1 MPQENLLTI
10 QQYATRY
17 KMSTFAVIK
26 LVTSKKLKTLKQND
40 QEFIIDENVVVKPKQ
55 EIAESEGVQSSLEEG
70 SSSSIN
76 YEVEFHTLLAK
87 YIELQEKY
95 TKLIEEKHQH

>member
-70 SSSSIN
+70 SSNIN
-76 YEVEFHTLLAK
+76 YEVEFHKLLAK

-95 TKLIEEKHQH
+95 TKLIEEKHHH